1 MKSNKVILIVVAFLC
16 LLPTKNIQAQSTD
29 SAVVYFTYISD
40 NPNRCNFRI
49 SVANQNP
56 FPYSRGTVKYVV
68 YSSGRIPFRIQT
80 VGSKIYN
87 DETIFLNIYPKN
99 EYYLIIDEGK
109 VNFLSPSKDKSANMD
124 IKSNVQYIYRED
136 INYPIMYK

>member
-1 MKSNKVILIVVAFLC
+1 MRSKIVLLLVTAFLC
-16 LLPTKNIQAQSTD
+16 LLNTKTINAQSTD
-29 SAVVYFTYISD
+29 SAIVYFTYKTD
-40 NPNRCNFRI
+40 NPPCNFRI

-99 EYYLIIDEGK
+99 EYYLIIDEEK
-109 VNFLSPSKDKSANMD
+109 VNFLSPSKDKSAIMD